1 MLHRDTIKSLL
12 REGLTRVGQTITI
25 SGWVGTKRDSKAG
38 LSFIDLFDGSSFKP
52 LQVIAKKSLDTYES
66 EVLKLTT
73 HCAVTITGQIIESPA
88 KGQDIELLADKVT
101 VHGWVEDP
109 LTYPIQPKEHSMDY
123 LRSQAHLRPR
133 SKRFGS
139 IFRIRNALAAATHSF
154 FQGLGFQWV
163 HTPII
168 TGEDCEGAG
177 EMFKLSSLEFFGREV
192 GLTVSGQLSVETFC
206 QAFSRVYTFGPTF
219 RAENSHTSR
228 HLSEFWMIEPEIA
241 FSELADDI
249 ELAEAYVKYMAS
261 ELLKPDHEDDLA
273 YLSKVHEIDLFERL
287 RVLAEEG
294 FVRMSY
300 TDAIKVLQDS
310 GQKFEFEPE
319 WGIDLQ
325 SEHEKFLCSSVGER
339 AVIVHDYPKD
349 IKAFYMRL
357 NDDQKT
363 VAAMDVLV
371 PGAGEL
377 IGGSQREERLDV
389 LTERMIQSGLD
400 PEEYWWYLDLRRY
413 GTVPHA
419 GFGLGFERMVQ
430 YATGTA
436 NIRDVIPFPRA
447 PGSIEF

>member
-1 MLHRDTIKSLL
+1 MLYKDTIKSLL
-12 REGLTRVGQTITI
+12 EQGLSLVGSKITI

-52 LQVIAKKSLDTYES
+52 LQIVAKKDIDTYES
-66 EVLKLTT
+66 EILKLST
-73 HCAVTITGQIIESPA
+73 HCAVTVTGTVIESPA
-88 KGQDIELLADKVT
+88 KGQEIEISASKVE

-109 LTYPIQPKEHSMDY
+109 KTYPIQPKEHSMDF

-133 SKRFGS
+133 TKRFGS
-139 IFRIRNALAAATHSF
+139 IFRVRNALARSTHEF
-154 FQGLGFQWV
+154 FQKFGFQWV
-163 HTPII
+163 HTPIL
-168 TGEDCEGAG
+168 TGSDCEGSG
-177 EMFKLSSLEFFGREV
+177 EMFKLSTLDFFGRDA

-228 HLSEFWMIEPEIA
+228 HLSEFWMIEPELA
-241 FSELADDI
+241 FSELEDDI
-249 ELAEAYVKYMAS
+249 ELAEAYVRHMATD
-261 ELLKPDHEDDLA
+261 LLSHSLRDDIE
-273 YLSKVHEIDLFERL
+273 YLSKVHEVDLLERL

-294 FVRMSY
+294 FVKMSY
-300 TDAIKVLQDS
+300 TEAISILIDS
-310 GQKFEFEPE
+310 GVDFEFEPS
-319 WGIDLQ
+319 WGCDLQ
-325 SEHEKFLCSSVGER
+325 SEHEKYLCTHVGEKPVVVR
-339 AVIVHDYPKD
+339 DYPKE

-357 NDDQKT
+357 NDDDKT

-389 LTERMIQSGLD
+389 LTERLIEAGLD
-400 PEEYWWYLDLRRY
+400 PEEYWWYIDLRRY
-413 GTVPHA
+413 GTVPHS

>member
-1 MLHRDTIKSLL
+1 MLHRHTVKSLL
-12 REGLTRVGQTITI
+12 KSGLDRVGTSVII
-25 SGWVGTKRDSKAG
+25 HGWVGTKRDSKAG
-38 LSFIDLFDGSSFKP
+38 LSFIDLFDGSCFKP
-52 LQVIAKKSLDTYES
+52 LQVVAKKDLETYDEI
-66 EVLKLTT
+66 LKLST
-73 HCAVTITGQIIESPA
+73 HCAVSITGTVVESPA
-88 KGQDIELLADKVT
+88 KGQDIELAATKVE
-101 VHGWVEDP
+101 VVGWVEDP
-109 LTYPIQPKEHSMDY
+109 KTYPIQPKEHTMDY

-133 SKRFGS
+133 AKRFGS
-139 IFRIRNALAAATHSF
+139 IFRVRNALARSTHEF
-154 FQGLGFQWV
+154 FQRYGFQWV

-177 EMFKLSSLEFFGREV
+177 EMFKLSTLDFFGREA

-228 HLSEFWMIEPEIA
+228 HLSEFWMIEPELA
-241 FSELADDI
+241 FSELSDDI
-249 ELAEAYVKYMAS
+249 EVAESYVQYMAQD
-261 ELLKPDHEDDLA
+261 LLSGDLVDDLE
-273 YLSKVHEIDLFERL
+273 YLSKVHGIDLIERL

-294 FVRMSY
+294 FVKMSY
-300 TDAIKVLQDS
+300 TEAIDILTSSSAD
-310 GQKFEFEPE
+310 FEFEPS
-319 WGIDLQ
+319 WGCDLQ
-325 SEHEKFLCSSVGER
+325 AEHEKYLCSHVGDKPVVVR
-339 AVIVHDYPKD
+339 DYPKD

-357 NDDQKT
+357 NDDGKT

-389 LTERMIQSGLD
+389 LTERLIESGLD
-400 PEEYWWYLDLRRY
+400 PEEYWWYIDLRRY
-413 GTVPHA
+413 GTVPHS

-447 PGSIEF
+447 PGSLEF